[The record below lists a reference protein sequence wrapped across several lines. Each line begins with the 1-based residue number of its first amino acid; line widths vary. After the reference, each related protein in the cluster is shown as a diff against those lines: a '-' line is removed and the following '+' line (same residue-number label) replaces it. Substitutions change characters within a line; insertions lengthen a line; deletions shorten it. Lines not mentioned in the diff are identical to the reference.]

1 MSKWFCYDAG
11 GPKINM
17 LWKAGAKVVFAW
29 NLSLITSSKISI
41 VLLSSFV
48 HHTKYKC
55 TVQPDS
61 LQCGWPGL
69 YYISTNVQ
77 PDSLQCGWPS
87 SYLSTNVQP
96 DSLQCGWPTSYL
108 CTNVQPDS

>member
-1 MSKWFCYDAG
+1 MFQNYKFQLMSKWFCYDAG

-17 LWKAGAKVVFAW
+17 EGRCKGRLCLEPIIDYV
-29 NLSLITSSKISI
+29 IKISV

-61 LQCGWPGL
+61 LQCGWPGS
-69 YYISTNVQ
+69 YYI
-77 PDSLQCGWPS
+77 
-87 SYLSTNVQP
+87 STNVQP